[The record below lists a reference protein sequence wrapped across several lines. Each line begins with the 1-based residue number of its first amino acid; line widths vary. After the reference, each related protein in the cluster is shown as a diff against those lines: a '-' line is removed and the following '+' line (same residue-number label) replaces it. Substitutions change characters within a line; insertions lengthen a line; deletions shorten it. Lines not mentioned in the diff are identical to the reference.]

1 MEMNVLLVHRAH
13 RFSPN
18 CVERDA
24 ALLRAIGEA
33 LEAKEC
39 RVEHVEETQLTADV
53 LRHAPRRIVSMARS
67 KSAVTL
73 LRDWELQEGHK
84 VWNAPQAVLDNTR
97 SRQTLRFMEAHIPL
111 PPSEITN
118 HPLETSLNFP
128 LWVKTGG
135 GDAEAEADVRYFASR
150 ADLLCADFSDATP
163 YVISEHVEGDLVK
176 FYGIAGTPFF
186 FAYYPTVGKSGFS
199 KFGLEA
205 HNGVPREYAYDVEA
219 LHRLATHAASVS
231 GFTLYGG
238 DCIVRP
244 DGTFALIDFNDFPS
258 FAPCAQEAAQSLAER
273 ILSNYV

>member
-1 MEMNVLLVHRAH
+1 MEMTVLLVHRAH

-33 LEAKEC
+33 LEAKGC
-39 RVEHVEETQLTADV
+39 RVEHMEETQLTVDV
-53 LRHAPRRIVSMARS
+53 LRHAPSRIVSMARS

-73 LRDWELQEGHK
+73 LRDWDMQDGHK

-97 SRQTLRFMEAHIPL
+97 ARQTLCFMEAHIPL

-118 HPLETSLNFP
+118 HPCETSLNFP

-135 GDAEAEADVRYFASR
+135 GDAEAEADVRYFATR
-150 ADLLCADFSDATP
+150 AELLLADISDVTP
-163 YVISEHVEGDLVK
+163 YVVSEHVEGDLVK

-186 FAYYPTVGKSGFS
+186 FTYYPTVGKSGFS

-205 HNGVPREYAYDVEA
+205 HNGLPQEYAYDAEA
-219 LHRLATHAASVS
+219 LHRLATKAASVS

-238 DCIVRP
+238 DCIIRP

-258 FAPCAQEAAQSLAER
+258 FAPCVNEVAQAFTALFLQS
-273 ILSNYV
+273 

>member
-33 LEAKEC
+33 LEAKGC
-39 RVEHVEETQLTADV
+39 RVEHMDETQLTAEV
-53 LRHAPRRIVSMARS
+53 LRHAPSRIVSMARS

-97 SRQTLRFMEAHIPL
+97 ARQTLRFMEAHIPL
-111 PPSEITN
+111 PLSEITN

-150 ADLLCADFSDATP
+150 ADLLCADFSGATP
-163 YVISEHVEGDLVK
+163 YVVSEHVEGDLVK
-176 FYGIAGTPFF
+176 FYGIQGSDYFYFVTDKNGKFYFHKTYAEQTATINNLKNNGNWIYE
-186 FAYYPTVGKSGFS
+186 YYNK
-199 KFGLEA
+199 
-205 HNGVPREYAYDVEA
+205 
-219 LHRLATHAASVS
+219 
-231 GFTLYGG
+231 
-238 DCIVRP
+238 
-244 DGTFALIDFNDFPS
+244 
-258 FAPCAQEAAQSLAER
+258 
-273 ILSNYV
+273 

>member
-1 MEMNVLLVHRAH
+1 MEKTVLLVHRAH

-24 ALLRAIGEA
+24 ALLRTIGEA
-33 LEAKEC
+33 LEAKGC
-39 RVEHVEETQLTADV
+39 RVEHMEETQLTADV
-53 LRHAPRRIVSMARS
+53 LRHAPSRIVSMARS

-97 SRQTLRFMEAHIPL
+97 ARQTLRFMEAHIPL
-111 PPSEITN
+111 PPTELSTVP
-118 HPLETSLNFP
+118 HATTLDFP

-135 GDAEAEADVRYFASR
+135 GDAEAEADVRYFATQ
-150 ADLLCADFSDATP
+150 AELLLADFSDVTP
-163 YVISEHVEGDLVK
+163 YIVSEHVEGDLVK

-186 FAYYPTVGKSGFS
+186 FAYYPMVGKSGFS

-205 HNGVPREYAYDVEA
+205 HNGLPRKYAYDAEA
-219 LHRLATHAASVS
+219 LHRLATKAASVS

-258 FAPCAQEAAQSLAER
+258 FAPCVNEVAQAFTALFLQS
-273 ILSNYV
+273 

>member
-1 MEMNVLLVHRAH
+1 MEKTVLLVHRAH

-33 LEAKEC
+33 LEAKGF
-39 RVEHVEETQLTADV
+39 RVEHIEETQLTAEV

-73 LRDWELQEGHK
+73 LRDWETQEGHK

-97 SRQTLRFMEAHIPL
+97 ARQTLRFMEAHIPL

-118 HPLETSLNFP
+118 HPLETSFNFP

-135 GDAEAEADVRYFASR
+135 GDAEAEADVRYFATQ
-150 ADLLCADFSDATP
+150 AELLLADFSDVTP

-205 HNGVPREYAYDVEA
+205 HNGVPRKYAYDAEA
-219 LHRLATHAASVS
+219 LHRLATKAASVS

-238 DCIVRP
+238 DCIIRP

-258 FAPCAQEAAQSLAER
+258 FAPCVNEVAQAFTALFLQS
-273 ILSNYV
+273 